1 MFQEQGGETSQEPGV
16 RHSVGS
22 VAERDGTHLRPLVV
36 VLAGFALLIALA
48 GLAAAVAAR
57 RRQLAAWSRSQDA
70 SPRPKTTRAAWL
82 FLFGGLGLAV
92 AVELVVFN
100 L

>member
-1 MFQEQGGETSQEPGV
+1 M
-16 RHSVGS
+16 RHSVTS
-22 VAERDGTHLRPLVV
+22 EAERVGLHLRPLVV
-36 VLAGFALLIALA
+36 VLAALALLIALA

-57 RRQLAAWSRSQDA
+57 RRQLAAWSRSQGT

-82 FLFGGLGLAV
+82 FLFGGLGLAIT
-92 AVELVVFN
+92 VELVVFN